1 MKKIAYS
8 SLAYMIFGLAAGLF
22 YREFPRMINVVGEVQ
37 DSQLSVVHTH
47 AFALGMFVFL
57 FVLIFAKLFN
67 IHKHPHFNKFYLTYH
82 IGVGVSTLTMLA
94 HGIYVEL
101 GKAPHAAFS
110 GIAGLGH
117 IVLTIAFALFFYVLI
132 GSINEN
138 ETNA

>member
-67 IHKHPHFNKFYLTYH
+67 IHKHPTSTNSTSLTTSESASAH
-82 IGVGVSTLTMLA
+82 SPCWLT
-94 HGIYVEL
+94 
-101 GKAPHAAFS
+101 AF
-110 GIAGLGH
+110 
-117 IVLTIAFALFFYVLI
+117 T
-132 GSINEN
+132 
-138 ETNA
+138 